1 MDSTAF
7 RSYIGDTI
15 SFTYWDGTAYQQG
28 TAQYS
33 GTETVSGLWSEN
45 SSDVIVNGAVVLKY
59 YATGVNYK
67 NTQGYV
73 TIDASPLYSITNT
86 TQVHAFIGVSTHNI
100 ISSDTYNSPQWDWSF
115 GHIENRDESAS
126 NSGYQAYFKIT
137 HSSIYFPFVEVNRTF
152 DSPSSCYSSTC
163 VFYGNTSG
171 GYNNLTI
178 AVGVPYVS
186 SGASG
191 ASGTLPPA
199 ETTTQNNIN
208 VNIDL
213 TDTNQ
218 ELETQTGIISS
229 ILSWASS
236 FFSNLTTTVRNW
248 FVPSENFL
256 DNWVDELL
264 DIIEEKFVPHT
275 ALNGQLENIASDL
288 AFALGQ
294 GGVQAVQFPA
304 LSVPGTD
311 FSMPAYSVPLVPN
324 GMESSVEYLKVMIDC
339 LCTVWVFNMVLNRVH
354 ALIVGETAV
363 EVIDNVD

>member
-1 MDSTAF
+1 MDSAAF

-15 SFTYWDGTAYQQG
+15 NFKYWNGSQYVDGV
-28 TAQYS
+28 AQYT
-33 GTETVSGLWSEN
+33 GTDTVSGLWSDTA
-45 SSDVIVNGAVVLKY
+45 SDTIVNGAVVLKY
-59 YATGVNYK
+59 FASSVNYQ
-67 NTQGYV
+67 NTQGYI

-86 TQVHAFIGVSTHNI
+86 SQVHAFIGVSTHNL
-100 ISSDTYNSPQWDWSF
+100 ISAPAYNSPQWDWSF
-115 GHIENRDESAS
+115 GHFENRCESSA
-126 NSGYQAYFKIT
+126 NSGYQAYFKIRN
-137 HSSIYFPFVEVNRTF
+137 SSIYFPYVEVNQSFNAPT
-152 DSPSSCYSSTC
+152 SCYSSTC
-163 VFYGNTSG
+163 TFYGNSSS

-178 AVGVPYVS
+178 CVGVPYVS
-186 SGASG
+186 NGASG

-199 ETTTQNNIN
+199 ETTTANNIN

-229 ILSWASS
+229 ILTWASS
-236 FFSNLTTTVRNW
+236 FFSNLTLTVRNW

-264 DIIEEKFVPHT
+264 DIIEDKFIPHT

-288 AFALGQ
+288 ALALGE

-324 GMESSVEYLKVMIDC
+324 GMESSIEYLKVMIDC
-339 LCTVWVFNMVLNRVH
+339 LCTIWVFNMVLNRVH